1 MFLVAKAHP
10 HMWINRPNQTP
21 KCRLGP
27 WPWHSRPPFNSRWNY
42 HPALDRCGL
51 GDGLAI
57 MTALYSFNDLTLGYD
72 RHPAVHHL
80 TGGFVAGSLTAVVGP
95 NGAGKSTL
103 LKGLVGTLPPMDGQ
117 LHRHGLRQSD
127 IAYLPQQAEID
138 RSFPISV
145 METVLLG
152 HWAKI
157 GLFRPMTATHRL
169 QAEEALIAVGLDGFG
184 HRSIASLSAGQLQ
197 RTLFAR
203 MLLQDCSVIL
213 LDEPFTA
220 IDAKTATDLF
230 KVVTRWHSE
239 KRTVIAV
246 LHDLEQVRE
255 NFPETL
261 LISREPIA
269 WGQTSEV
276 LRAEHLFKARQMAE
290 AWDDRAEICRRSI
303 A

>member
-1 MFLVAKAHP
+1 M
-10 HMWINRPNQTP
+10 
-21 KCRLGP
+21 
-27 WPWHSRPPFNSRWNY
+27 
-42 HPALDRCGL
+42 
-51 GDGLAI
+51 GDGVSA
-57 MTALYSFNDLTLGYD
+57 MTAVFSLNDVTLGYD

-80 TGGFVAGSLTAVVGP
+80 TGSFVAGSLTAVVGP

-103 LKGLVGTLPPMDGQ
+103 LKGLIGTLAPLDGR
-117 LHRHGLRQSD
+117 LERNGLRQRD

-152 HWAKI
+152 HWRTI
-157 GLFRPMTATHRL
+157 GLFRPVTRALRR
-169 QAEEALIAVGLDGFG
+169 QAEEALVAVGLDGFG
-184 HRSIASLSAGQLQ
+184 RRPIASLSAGQFQ
-197 RTLFAR
+197 RVLFAR
-203 MLLQDCSVIL
+203 MLLQDCPVIL

-220 IDAKTATDLF
+220 IDAKTTADLLA
-230 KVVTRWHSE
+230 VVTRWHGE
-239 KRTVIAV
+239 QRTVIAV
-246 LHDLEQVRE
+246 LHDLDQVRE

-269 WGQTSEV
+269 WGPTAEV